1 MKLFTFS
8 KNIDD
13 KIAHK
18 NGEVFETFYEHAEK
32 TEKYL
37 EDIINKY
44 GLEEILKK
52 LFKVLEIDF
61 SYIETVREIIKY
73 HDIGKLT
80 DEFQEGL
87 RKEDIRVT
95 HSDVGFY
102 TITTLLTD
110 KLLSKN
116 LKNKEFLYL
125 FFLSTVVSR
134 HHSILLDMDENISW
148 NEKKEKYVKYVLED
162 IITDNDKETIVEK
175 TKKIFKNL
183 TQKKFKIYKKFEF
196 YILYKLINSL
206 LITSDYLATL
216 EFMKNTKF
224 ESKIIDGN
232 LKERIIKNISSKKI
246 EGNFN
251 PEIDENFDKLTKMKK
266 EDISDLNELRSVIAV
281 KIEEKFEKSDKNVFF
296 IEVPTGGGKTNI
308 SLRLI
313 RKLLEGKKKVF
324 YVLPYINIIEQ
335 NFRYFSKFIPQE
347 CITRYDHKYV
357 NITNDE
363 NIEKM
368 YIQTLFLNF
377 PFVFST
383 HVGFF
388 DMFFRNGKSDNFNF
402 YQIANSVVILDEV
415 QAYNPKFWYTLSN
428 LFYYISKYL
437 NTTIIIMSATLP
449 DFTKFTSKKDFVDNL
464 TPDVANHNFFERV
477 NTSFLNEN
485 IEEKILEEIKNSK
498 KTLIVVNTVKES
510 YKIYEELKNKIDG
523 EVYILNSTLLDIR
536 KRELISYIKEYDKEK
551 PLVLVSTQ
559 SIEAGV
565 DLDFDVGFRAF
576 SLLDSIIQTMGRV
589 NRNSRL
595 KKAKLYLFDDN
606 GKWKK
611 IYKNDEREKI
621 LEENFSKFKNG
632 KLNLKEFYS
641 LTIENLK
648 KKINTFTID
657 YFNYFENLKFKKI
670 NSELNL
676 IEGYNFSL
684 FIPLEI
690 PISKIKNLKKILL
703 EYNLISEKS
712 KILQGKKIWD
722 IFVNNEFNYVEFQL
736 FSKIFS
742 IFVVSLYNYKIEGK
756 SIKNILKDEMVGEF
770 YFAKDFE
777 KYYSYESGLNVEK
790 FLELKASREYDFIW

>member
-510 YKIYEELKNKIDG
+510 YKIYEKLKNKIDG

-790 FLELKASREYDFIW
+790 FLELKASREYDFI